1 MKLKET
7 KEFFQN
13 ELAGLYNVEEIDS
26 FFYILIE
33 FYLGLKRISLVLKPE
48 LTYSKKVMEPI
59 LTALEDL
66 KKEIPIQYILGET
79 AFFGLPFKV
88 NSHVLIPRPETEELV
103 DWILNIEKSESIN
116 NGLKILDIGTGSG
129 CIAVSLAK
137 NLIHAQ
143 VYALDVSHDALE
155 VAKRNAVLNN
165 VSVEFIQVNM
175 LQPET
180 WNTEFKN
187 LRFDIIVSNPPYV
200 RELEK
205 AQMKSNVVNNEP
217 HLALF
222 VKNEDPLIFYK
233 AITQYAVDNLT
244 PKGHLFFE
252 INEYLGKQM
261 RLLLKSFDFNAIEL
275 KQDIFKKDRMI
286 KGIISK

>member
-1 MKLKET
+1 MKLKEL
-7 KEFFQN
+7 KELFQKK
-13 ELAGLYNVEEIDS
+13 LGGLYDVEEIDS

-33 FYLGLKRISLVLKPE
+33 HYLGLKRIALALKPE
-48 LTYSKKVMEPI
+48 ISYSKEDLESI
-59 LTALEDL
+59 LKALEFL
-66 KKEIPIQYILGET
+66 KKQIPIQYILGET
-79 AFFGLPFKV
+79 EFFGLPFKV

-103 DWILNIEKSESIN
+103 DWILNFEKSESVN

-137 NLIHAQ
+137 NLNRAH

-155 VAKRNAVLNN
+155 VAKRNATLNN
-165 VSVEFIQVNM
+165 VSVEFIEADILN
-175 LQPET
+175 LET

-187 LRFDIIVSNPPYV
+187 LKFDIIVSNPPYV

-205 AQMKSNVVNNEP
+205 AQMKSNVVHNEP

-222 VKNEDPLIFYK
+222 VENEDPLIFYK
-233 AITQYAVDNLT
+233 AITKYAVDNLT
-244 PKGHLFFE
+244 TKGYLFFE
-252 INEYLGKQM
+252 INEYLGKPMTQ
-261 RLLLKSFDFNAIEL
+261 LLKSFNFNAIEL

-286 KGIISK
+286 KGTKKA

>member
-187 LRFDIIVSNPPYV
+187 LRFDIIVSILPMYV
-200 RELEK
+200 
-205 AQMKSNVVNNEP
+205 N
-217 HLALF
+217 
-222 VKNEDPLIFYK
+222 
-233 AITQYAVDNLT
+233 
-244 PKGHLFFE
+244 
-252 INEYLGKQM
+252 
-261 RLLLKSFDFNAIEL
+261 
-275 KQDIFKKDRMI
+275 
-286 KGIISK
+286 

>member
-155 VAKRNAVLNN
+155 VAKRNATLNN
-165 VSVEFIQVNM
+165 VSVEFIEADILN
-175 LQPET
+175 LET
-180 WNTEFKN
+180 WNTAFKN
-187 LRFDIIVSNPPYV
+187 LKFDIIVSNPPYV

-217 HLALF
+217 HIALF
-222 VKNEDPLIFYK
+222 VENEDPLIFYK
-233 AITQYAVDNLT
+233 AITKYAVDNLT
-244 PKGHLFFE
+244 TKGYLFFE
-252 INEYLGKQM
+252 INEYLGKPMTQ
-261 RLLLKSFDFNAIEL
+261 LLKSFNFNGIEL

-286 KGIISK
+286 KGTKKA

>member
-187 LRFDIIVSNPPYV
+187 LKFDIIVSNPPYV

>member
-244 PKGHLFFE
+244 AKGHLFFE

>member
-48 LTYSKKVMEPI
+48 LTYSEKVMEPI

-233 AITQYAVDNLT
+233 AITKYAVDNLT
-244 PKGHLFFE
+244 TKGSLFFE
-252 INEYLGKQM
+252 INEYLGKPMTQ
-261 RLLLKSFDFNAIEL
+261 LLKSFNFNAIEL

-286 KGIISK
+286 KGTKKA

>member
-233 AITQYAVDNLT
+233 AITQYAVNNLT

>member
-13 ELAGLYNVEEIDS
+13 ELAGIYDVEEIDS

-33 FYLGLKRISLVLKPE
+33 SYLGMQRISLVLKPE
-48 LTYSKKVMEPI
+48 MSFSIEAMEPI
-59 LTALEDL
+59 LNALEAL
-66 KKEIPIQYILGET
+66 KKEIPIQYILGEME
-79 AFFGLPFKV
+79 FFGLSFKV

-103 DWILNIEKSESIN
+103 EWILNIEKSESIN

-137 NLIHAQ
+137 NLNHAQ
-143 VYALDVSHDALE
+143 VYALDVSHEALE
-155 VAKRNAVLNN
+155 VAKRNALLNN

-175 LQPET
+175 LKSET

-187 LRFDIIVSNPPYV
+187 LKFDIIVSNPPYV

-222 VKNEDPLIFYK
+222 VENEDPLIFYK

-244 PKGHLFFE
+244 AKGYLFFE

>member
-48 LTYSKKVMEPI
+48 LTYSEKVMEPI

>member
-48 LTYSKKVMEPI
+48 LTYSEKVMEPI

-233 AITQYAVDNLT
+233 AITQYAVNNLT